1 MITLLKPRSVFIPCI
16 LLILK
21 IHFYPSICECNPRI
35 EESNIEFANF
45 TNEYMKYVIAFIP
58 EELRIMFCKK
68 KIHFLLSSFINDYL
82 FIEGSYIVDFYSVM
96 LFFSVI
102 VSKVISKVNFFNITC
117 ITDNEF
123 FEIL

>member
-82 FIEGSYIVDFYSVM
+82 FYRSILYRRF
-96 LFFSVI
+96 LFCNAVLSCNSFQS
-102 VSKVISKVNFFNITC
+102 NF
-117 ITDNEF
+117 
-123 FEIL
+123 